1 MTILKFIA
9 SLVLLVGIHT
19 YYSPSA
25 FSMAIE
31 CYLKKPPK
39 ISVIPSNSL
48 IKYDFTQTKDQLNK
62 VDVDTVSPYGPR
74 HKTSVSGLMSGAIS
88 IKSQIAFTQEIY
100 ENQGVACTY
109 IQSMDITLH
118 IDPTIFIA
126 SEYPKGTCM
135 HNAIMQHELKH
146 VREDQLIINKY
157 ANILGRELSST
168 IDKFRQ
174 KYKPVLV
181 SEIPALQQD
190 IQKIIHND
198 LKEYN
203 QQLNEERQER
213 QQAIDSLEEYES
225 IGKSCSKYKRKRY
238 SYSPHTGHSSSHTH

>member
-1 MTILKFIA
+1 MKILKFIA
-9 SLVLLVGIHT
+9 SLVLLVGIYT
-19 YYSPSA
+19 CYSSPS

-31 CYLKKPPK
+31 CYPKKAPK
-39 ISVIPSNSL
+39 ISVVPSNSL

-74 HKTSVSGLMSGAIS
+74 HKTSVSGLMSGS
-88 IKSQIAFTQEIY
+88 IATKSEIAFTQEIY

-157 ANILGRELSST
+157 AAILGRELSST

-174 KYKPVLV
+174 KYKPVLI
-181 SEIPALQQD
+181 SEIPALQRD
-190 IQKIIHND
+190 IQKIIHDD

-203 QQLNEERQER
+203 QKLNEERQRR
-213 QQAIDSLEEYES
+213 QQAIDSLEEYET
-225 IGKSCSKYKRKRY
+225 IGKSCRGAQRKRY
-238 SYSPHTGHSSSHTH
+238 SYSPNTGQSSHRH